1 MDFTNCILPSS
12 CHSDKEDCRLVS
24 RGAVQR
30 GPPGGAAQWRDAGGA
45 EGCRHR
51 PLQRWQRES
60 PGHHK
65 RLCSR
70 LEPTS
75 CHHLVYNGAV
85 ICTLSFSF
93 SCILHL
99 TTFWND
105 KHLYKY
111 LGLDMFLFIF
121 GCRCGSYDPTWLVFK
136 KLQCP
141 PVLFRYG
148 CKNNAWFVVQSIKK

>member
-1 MDFTNCILPSS
+1 MSAWFSQFYSCIPKSCPEASVAFTNCILPSS
-12 CHSDKEDCRLVS
+12 RHSDKEDCRLVS

-70 LEPTS
+70 LAPTS

-93 SCILHL
+93 
-99 TTFWND
+99 
-105 KHLYKY
+105 Y
-111 LGLDMFLFIF
+111 
-121 GCRCGSYDPTWLVFK
+121 PAWLVFK

-148 CKNNAWFVVQSIKK
+148 CKNNAWFVVQSIKKIKVRSNVIK